1 VIALGLAGFA
11 THNYQSTHS
20 VHSPAEPHSIAGQ
33 STGSAPP
40 LLNDPEPRARR
51 DVSG

>member
-40 LLNDPEPRARR
+40 C
-51 DVSG
+51 